1 MITQENVLNNFDV
14 DELATILRLADE
26 YEDDMQTNLFSSREI
41 ETVHDYIKRLG
52 DTSEENR
59 KGMIASIQTK
69 NVNLEDKYIFRDT
82 DFNYYTT
89 NDFKNCFDDEY
100 LMNSIHLYLLNENNH
115 DNEYLINLYEKVLA
129 FVFDVLQ
136 NIK

>member
-14 DELATILRLADE
+14 DELATIFRLADE
-26 YEDDMQTNLFSSREI
+26 REDDMQTDREI

-59 KGMIASIQTK
+59 KDMIASIQTE
-69 NVNLEDKYIFRDT
+69 NVNLEDKYIFRDE
-82 DFNYYTT
+82 DFNYCTT
-89 NDFKNCFDDEY
+89 NDFKDCFDDDD
-100 LMNSIHLYLLNENNH
+100 LMDSIYLYLLNENNQ

>member
-14 DELATILRLADE
+14 DELATIFRLADE
-26 YEDDMQTNLFSSREI
+26 REDDMQTDREI

-59 KGMIASIQTK
+59 KDMVASIQTK

-82 DFNYYTT
+82 NFNYYTT

-100 LMNSIHLYLLNENNH
+100 LMDSIHLYLLNENNR